1 MELTPALQEKLETLM
16 ARFLA
21 ENGKLNLSALRTP
34 EACWAGNILDSL
46 PILDLPEFKEVQT
59 LLDVGTGG
67 GFPLLPI
74 AVARPNVK
82 VTGLDAT
89 QKKIDAIGRIGVD
102 LELHNLTLLSGRAED
117 LARDQRHREQYDCVT
132 ARAVAP
138 LVTLLEI
145 TAPFV
150 RPGGI
155 LVLWKSLHID
165 EELEQSLYAR
175 TALSTH
181 LVKTE
186 RYTLPGDWGERQLLV
201 FAKSATIHKRFPRE
215 NGLPKNK
222 PLLSEA
228 DLR

>member
-1 MELTPALQEKLETLM
+1 MDISPALQDRLNALTT
-16 ARFLA
+16 RFLE

-34 EACWAGNILDSL
+34 EACWAGNVLDSL

-89 QKKIDAIGRIGVD
+89 QKKIDAIGRIAAD
-102 LELHNLTLLSGRAED
+102 LELHNVTLLGGRAED
-117 LARDQRHREQYDCVT
+117 LARDQRYREKFDCVT

-155 LVLWKSLHID
+155 LVLWKSLHI
-165 EELEQSLYAR
+165 EAELEQSLFAR
-175 TALSTH
+175 SALSTH
-181 LVKTE
+181 LVRTE

-201 FAKSATIHKRFPRE
+201 FAKSAPIHKRFPRE

-222 PLLSEA
+222 PLLSEE

>member
-1 MELTPALQEKLETLM
+1 M
-16 ARFLA
+16 ARFLE

-34 EACWAGNILDSL
+34 EACWTGNILDSL
-46 PILDLPEFKEVQT
+46 PLLDVPEFAGVQT
-59 LLDVGTGG
+59 LLDLGTGG

-82 VTGLDAT
+82 TTGLDAT
-89 QKKIDAIGRIGVD
+89 QKKIDAVGRIAKD
-102 LELHNLTLLSGRAED
+102 LELHNVTLLSGRAED
-117 LARDQRHREQYDCVT
+117 LARDQRHREKYDCVT

-138 LVTLLEI
+138 LTTLLEI

-155 LVLWKSLHID
+155 IVLWKSLHID
-165 EELEQSLYAR
+165 DELQQSLYAR

-181 LVKTE
+181 LVRSE

-201 FAKSATIHKRFPRE
+201 FAKSAPIHKRFPRE

-228 DLR
+228 DLRA